1 MIKHKARALAAGAGF
16 VVFWSCGFIGAR
28 WGTQYTSAFDL
39 LAWRFLVAGAIG
51 VVLLAVR
58 RPRISRRD
66 LVTQA
71 WMAVLTQ
78 FVYLGLIFI
87 GIDHG
92 IPAGITALIGSLQP
106 ILIATL
112 AGPLLGERVS
122 RRQWIGL
129 GLGLT
134 GVGLV
139 VADDLSAGHG
149 SLLLFLVPIGGL
161 LGLVAGT
168 CLDRQRKP
176 STSALDA
183 LAVQSLVSAVLFT
196 ALAAAT
202 HRLTVPD
209 QPGFYGAVLWLVLLA
224 TGGGWGLYLVNLR
237 LSGATRVSSLLYLV
251 PPTTMVFAFL
261 LFHETIGLPA
271 VLGMLVCAAAV
282 LLIRIREPVRCGD
295 GGTPVAEPDRGTG
308 LARVHRGA
316 ARSEQPDRA
325 ATATRRRHSAHVL
338 RDSRPA
344 VRGAGQPA
352 ADE

>member
-1 MIKHKARALAAGAGF
+1 MKALSLAAGAGF

-28 WGTQYTSAFDL
+28 WGTQYTTAFDL
-39 LAWRFLVAGAIG
+39 LAWRFLVAGVIAA
-51 VVLLAVR
+51 VVLAIR

-66 LVTQA
+66 LATQVS
-71 WMAVLTQ
+71 MAFLTQ
-78 FVYLGLIFI
+78 FVYLGLIFT

-92 IPAGITALIGSLQP
+92 ITAGVTALIGSLQP
-106 ILIATL
+106 ILIATV

-122 RRQWIGL
+122 RRQWFGLFL
-129 GLGLT
+129 GLV

-139 VADDLSAGHG
+139 VADDLGAGHG
-149 SLLLFLVPIGGL
+149 SPLLFLLPVGGL

-168 CLDRQRKP
+168 CLERHRRP
-176 STSALDA
+176 ATSSLDA
-183 LAVQSLVSAVLFT
+183 LAIQSIVSAVLFT
-196 ALAAAT
+196 ALAAST
-202 HRLTVPD
+202 ESLTVPD
-209 QPGFYGAVLWLVLLA
+209 QPAFYGAVLWLVLLA
-224 TGGGWGLYLVNLR
+224 TGGGWGLYLVNLK
-237 LSGATRVSSLLYLV
+237 LSGATRISALLYLV

-261 LFHETIGLPA
+261 LFRETIGALA
-271 VLGMLVCAAAV
+271 VVGMLVCAAAV
-282 LLIRIREPVRCGD
+282 LRIRSGEQVRCGD

-316 ARSEQPDRA
+316 ARREQPDRTA
-325 ATATRRRHSAHVL
+325 AATRRRHPAHVL